1 MNKIKKISLF
11 ILAITA
17 MLIVSCHDNLDDL
30 NTDPNGI
37 NPETTDLNL
46 MLPAIQVDFGVKVVS
61 LGFSDPTERTI
72 TLAGVVQQTQKDG
85 WVKKHNDYG
94 WDNNNQSW
102 NSFYDILRTNAEFY
116 DKAVA
121 GEFKFQQAAGL
132 LYKSL
137 TFGLIIDLWGDAPYS
152 ESIGQTPAWNAK
164 PAYDNQ
170 EDIYNGILKD
180 LETANTLLS
189 ECQEL
194 DIAPLKDQDVM
205 YQGNVMLWRKFV
217 NSVALRYFMRLG
229 VKSPAIAEAGIKKII
244 SNPTM
249 YPLIL
254 TANDD
259 ATIDYMGV
267 AADQSWPTTREF
279 TTNKTDEY
287 TRIKMC
293 TTFVEALY
301 ALNDPRLP
309 VWADPV
315 EITINIVPG
324 SGIDTTDGDTKVRTV
339 SQDVVDKYE
348 NEIGHPLDQN
358 EYVGLPVSMS
368 YNSAYNMTKSPEQG
382 VHNEHVSQLNSMYAT
397 SSGDLLKMRII
408 SAAEVNFILAEA
420 AQRGWISGAQA
431 YYEAGIQESLNA
443 WGVGDKYSSYI
454 TNAGVPYDNTLEQII
469 TQKWIASW
477 SAAAE
482 AWFDYR
488 RTGFP
493 DFQVGEQPKRK
504 ALPLRFYYN
513 YEGEISLNE
522 ENAYAAIDKLTP
534 TMYNEVDGKNS
545 AWSKMWLL
553 EGTGFP
559 Y

>member
-116 DKAVA
+116 NKAVA

-137 TFGLIIDLWGDAPYS
+137 TFGLITDLWGDAPYS
-152 ESIGQTPAWNAK
+152 ESVGQTPAWNAK

-194 DIAPLKDQDVM
+194 DIVLLEDQDVM

-279 TTNKTDEY
+279 VSNKTDEY

-315 EITINIVPG
+315 EITINVVPG
-324 SGIDTTDGDTKVRTV
+324 SGIDTTDKETKVRTV

-348 NEIGHPLDQN
+348 TEIGHPLDQN

-382 VHNEHVSQLNSMYAT
+382 VHNEHVSQLNSMYTT

-443 WGVGDKYSSYI
+443 WGVGDEYLSYI